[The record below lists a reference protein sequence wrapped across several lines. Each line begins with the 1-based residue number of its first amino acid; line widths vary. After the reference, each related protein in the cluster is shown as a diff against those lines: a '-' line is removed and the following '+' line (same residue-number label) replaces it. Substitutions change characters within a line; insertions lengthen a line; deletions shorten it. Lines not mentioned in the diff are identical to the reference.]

1 MSFDSNYGAT
11 PDRIN
16 ATYYVG
22 ETVNE
27 LYVPS
32 ERTGYTFDGW
42 YSNAATTGDRIT
54 TVTAATTLYAKWTP
68 ISCVITLDA
77 NGGTVSGLAEITL
90 SGTYDATIALP
101 TPEYAGYDFL
111 GWQVAGGA
119 SYTDAYDVKG
129 DATLTAR
136 WERKTLTITI
146 MLGYD
151 DKAVDTNIQ
160 GASAMSDVSAT
171 VVRDGFV
178 LEGLYYYDTS
188 KTDGYGDKYNSDL
201 LYENTVLIAKWTPA
215 P

>member
-1 MSFDSNYGAT
+1 MLFRS
-11 PDRIN
+11 
-16 ATYYVG
+16 
-22 ETVNE
+22 
-27 LYVPS
+27 
-32 ERTGYTFDGW
+32 
-42 YSNAATTGDRIT
+42 
-54 TVTAATTLYAKWTP
+54 YAKWTP

-151 DKAVDTNIQ
+151 DKSVDTNIQ
-160 GASAMSDVSAT
+160 GASAMSDVPAT

-188 KTDGYGDKYNSDL
+188 KTDGLGDRYDSAL
-201 LYENTVLIAKWTPA
+201 LYEDTVLIAKWTPA